1 MCHGYVESR
10 KGDDAMSEYH
20 KGFLC
25 NAVEKVANIRRGH
38 WSPPTYE
45 RMKFPPWDVGDDQ
58 CVLFL
63 NAKIIDVDLGKL
75 KQETG
80 VMLKGEKI
88 ELLFSD
94 GDLDSIR
101 EKYPVVKEIDCA
113 GRYLMPGMSDLHSH
127 LASTIE
133 GISGISDI
141 AYLPAQREKNAEVS
155 IQHGTTFLRD
165 VGGAWMPKEYIIG
178 EIEAGRLIGPDVMT
192 SYTALIP
199 RGGMWDFGNLKNKI
213 AGAVLFGGD
222 FAYFIDSVEGLK
234 RQLQENLE
242 GGSELIKTYQEE
254 KPLYGFKE
262 DTVFNMWKP
271 EELKVI
277 RDFADQHDQM
287 VACHCMFIKGAR
299 MAIDTP
305 VDTLEHMTVDSEYT
319 LDDARKMAEKGVA
332 IVPTLGVGMFLAIE
346 MRDRGYADDPDLA
359 YFKEY
364 RKKVV
369 RGFIED
375 STVPELTDCYLK
387 LLRDIDDGFKDDK
400 MPGAGPIWP
409 YRVTGFAHFV
419 RKSFENFREA
429 GVKVGI
435 GTDGG
440 LGTSFTGLMD
450 PELHLSRFLGYSNAE
465 VLRMATLGNM
475 EICGLEADRGSID
488 TGKLGDIVILGSN
501 PLEDVDNI
509 ASIEMVFKRG
519 RLYYSKGGG

>member
-1 MCHGYVESR
+1 
-10 KGDDAMSEYH
+10 MSEYY
-20 KGFLC
+20 KGFLS
-25 NAVEKVANIRRGH
+25 NAVEKLANIRRGH
-38 WSPPTYE
+38 LSPPVYE
-45 RMKFPPWDVGDDQ
+45 RMPLPPWDVGDDE
-58 CVLFL
+58 CLLFL

-75 KQETG
+75 KPETG
-80 VMLKGEKI
+80 VLLKGERI
-88 ELLFSD
+88 ELLF
-94 GDLDSIR
+94 GGGNIDSIR
-101 EKYPVVKEIDCA
+101 EKYPVAKEIDCA
-113 GRYLMPGMSDLHSH
+113 DRYLMPGMSDIHCHISSTTEMIGGIKD
-127 LASTIE
+127 LA
-133 GISGISDI
+133 
-141 AYLPAQREKNAEVS
+141 YMPAQREKNAEVS
-155 IQHGTTFLRD
+155 IRHGTTFLRD
-165 VGGAWMPKEYIIG
+165 VGAARPPKEYLIN
-178 EIEAGRLIGPDVMT
+178 EINAGRLVGPDVMT
-192 SYTALIP
+192 SYTAVIP
-199 RGGMWDFGNLKNKI
+199 RGGMWDFGKLKNKI
-213 AGAVLFGGD
+213 AGAVIFGGD
-222 FAYFIDSVEGLK
+222 FAYFINSVDELK
-234 RQLQENLE
+234 RKLQENLE

-262 DTVFNMWKP
+262 DTIFRMWKP

-277 RDFADQHDQM
+277 RDFADKHNQM
-287 VACHCMFIKGAR
+287 VACHSMFIKGAR
-299 MAIDTP
+299 IAIDTP

-332 IVPTLGVGMFLAIE
+332 IVPTLGVGLFLAIE

-369 RGFIED
+369 RDFIED

-387 LLRDIDDGFKDDK
+387 LLRYIDDGFKDDK

-440 LGTSFTGLMD
+440 LGTSFTGLLE
-450 PELHLSRFLGYSNAE
+450 PELHLSRYLGYSNAE

-488 TGKLGDIVILGSN
+488 PGKLGDIIILGSN
-501 PLEDVDNI
+501 PLEDVDNVD
-509 ASIEMVFKRG
+509 SIEMVFKRG
-519 RLYYSKGGG
+519 RLYYSKSGE